1 MTACFIETI
10 LELAEALQQD
20 NRMQLVAVQDQ
31 GILYCLASV
40 KWYDI
45 TGAVCEAASAANTL
59 K

>member
-1 MTACFIETI
+1 M
-10 LELAEALQQD
+10 QQ
-20 NRMQLVAVQDQ
+20 VAVQDQ

-40 KWYDI
+40 KWYTF